1 MLDDVSCAIE
11 TGTVTLLTGESGSG
25 KTTLLNYLTLQ
36 KINEEADYYLN
47 GKRLNYRNAKKIAYI
62 QNQIMTYVGQDFVLL
77 NTSVEKNLK
86 AFYAMNPKNSKKK
99 ISRKQIEKWLNAVNL
114 DVQLRRSKVQNL
126 SGGERQRLALAC
138 ALAKNTPDRLS
149 EPYRSKI
156 HFLQIYF

>member
-1 MLDDVSCAIE
+1 MLELKHLTVRYGEHTVLDDVSCAIE

-25 KTTLLNYLTLQ
+25 KTALLNYLTLQ

-86 AFYAMNPKNSKKK
+86 AFYAMNPKNRKEKDFKKT
-99 ISRKQIEKWLNAVNL
+99 
-114 DVQLRRSKVQNL
+114 D
-126 SGGERQRLALAC
+126 
-138 ALAKNTPDRLS
+138 
-149 EPYRSKI
+149 
-156 HFLQIYF
+156 